1 MTITLAFD
9 VYGTLIDTQGVL
21 KELEKQ
27 VGDRAPEFSRT
38 WREKQLEYSF
48 RRGLMQRYE
57 DFARCTKDA
66 LRYTSSLMKV
76 PLGGGAEESILSAY
90 KTLPAFP
97 DVREGLIRLQSA
109 GFRMFAFS
117 NGLAGAVD
125 QLLANAGIRGYFHD
139 VVSVDEVGTFKPS
152 PVVYGHFLNRAG
164 TVAAQAWL
172 ISSNPFDVIGA
183 VSSGMRAAWVQRSPE
198 AVFDP
203 WGIDPTITVSTVAEL
218 ADKLPTESRR
228 A

>member
-1 MTITLAFD
+1 MLTTLAFD

-21 KELEKQ
+21 NELANH
-27 VGDRAPEFSRT
+27 VGNSAPEFSRT
-38 WREKQLEYSF
+38 WRAKQLEYSF

-57 DFARCTKDA
+57 DFACCTKDA
-66 LRYTSSLMKV
+66 LRYTCSFMKV
-76 PLGGGAEESILSAY
+76 SLGKGAEESLLSAY
-90 KTLPAFP
+90 RTLPAFP
-97 DVREGLIRLQSA
+97 DVREGLNRLQSA

-125 QLLANAGIRGYFHD
+125 ALLAGAGIRGYFQD
-139 VVSVDEVGTFKPS
+139 IVSVDEVRSFKPS
-152 PVVYGHFLNRAG
+152 PAVYHHFLNRSGA
-164 TVAAQAWL
+164 VASHAWL

-183 VSSGMRAAWVQRSPE
+183 VSSGMCAAWVRRSPE

-218 ADKLPTESRR
+218 ADKLPNE
-228 A
+228 